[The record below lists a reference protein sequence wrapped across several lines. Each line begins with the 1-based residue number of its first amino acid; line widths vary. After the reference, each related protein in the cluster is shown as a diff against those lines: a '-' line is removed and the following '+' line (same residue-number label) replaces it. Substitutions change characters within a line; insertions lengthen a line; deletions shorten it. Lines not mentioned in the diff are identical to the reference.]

1 VRVGLACMVGR
12 DDGRADRVR
21 VVAGDD
27 DSCTVRVS
35 GPAEQ
40 GTFLL
45 RMGIQARMQALLR
58 SVRTAEQ
65 ARGLVASYE
74 RLITPGDAGMG
85 SIYKVHICRVH
96 VEGEPVANPCGLCL
110 VHAD

>member
-1 VRVGLACMVGR
+1 MA
-12 DDGRADRVR
+12 GRATTAALTSAGLWRATVSVR
-21 VVAGDD
+21 A
-27 DSCTVRVS
+27 VRVS

-74 RLITPGDAGMG
+74 RLVKPGDAGMG
-85 SIYKVHICRVH
+85 SIYKVRPCVGR
-96 VEGEPVANPCGLCL
+96 PWMASPCG
-110 VHAD
+110 